1 MTVATSIIP
10 PVQKLL
16 NELQERY
23 AALDEGAVATY
34 IPELGLADPSWFG
47 IAIVA
52 LDGHV
57 YTVGDCD
64 QPFTIQSMSKP
75 FVYGLALEDHG
86 WDHVIE
92 HVGLEPTG
100 DAFNAISLDPATGR
114 PPNPMINAGAIAT
127 TSLIKDLD
135 GVGAMKR
142 ILDMFSRYA
151 GRELHVDESVY
162 RSESETGHRN
172 RAISHLLR
180 NFNIVEEDPE
190 RGLDL
195 YFRQC
200 SISVTCRD
208 IAMMAATLANRGVNP
223 VTGERALDSLYAD
236 SVLSIMGSCGM
247 YNYAG
252 EWIYRIGMPAKS
264 GVAGGVLACLS
275 GQLGIGVF
283 SPRLDTRGNSVRG
296 VRVCDDLSREY
307 RLHIHNA
314 PNVSRAAIRARYD
327 VVEVR
332 SKRQRRTREADALQQ
347 NGQRVRVYELQGHLN
362 FAAVEA
368 FTRDIVQQTS
378 EADFFAIDFKRTLR
392 MDVGGIT
399 LFEDLLGE
407 MLDGGKQ
414 LSLADSEH
422 VSGLGDRVDAIAM
435 KRSGLNLAENLD
447 AAIEWC
453 EDQLIAAVD
462 PEARSDERVPLQ
474 GNEFFTGLDPTTVER
489 IVAAAKPAHARAGDI
504 MIHAGDDGDSL
515 FFLIHGEV
523 SVTIDLPFQ
532 EHVRL
537 ATHSAGMAFGYTAV
551 LDTTLH
557 ESDYVADTDIDY
569 YELAVED
576 LERIALADPMLMA
589 TVYKN
594 VGRSL
599 ARQLEAA
606 TLEIRAL
613 ST

>member
-23 AALDEGAVATY
+23 AALDEGEVATY

-135 GVGAMKR
+135 GVGAMQR

-151 GRELHVDESVY
+151 GRELHIDESVY

-332 SKRQRRTREADALQQ
+332 SKRQRRTREADVLQQ
-347 NGQRVRVYELQGHLN
+347 LRPARARLRAAGPPQLRGRRGLHARHRGAGVRGRLLRDRLQAHPAHGRRRHHPVRGPAGRDARRRQ
-362 FAAVEA
+362 AALAGRLRARLRPRRPRRRNRDEA
-368 FTRDIVQQTS
+368 QPASTWPRTS
-378 EADFFAIDFKRTLR
+378 TPPSSGARTSSSPRSTLR
-392 MDVGGIT
+392 
-399 LFEDLLGE
+399 
-407 MLDGGKQ
+407 
-414 LSLADSEH
+414 LAPTS
-422 VSGLGDRVDAIAM
+422 VCRCTATSSSPASTRRPSSASWRP
-435 KRSGLNLAENLD
+435 RS
-447 AAIEWC
+447 
-453 EDQLIAAVD
+453 
-462 PEARSDERVPLQ
+462 PRTPR
-474 GNEFFTGLDPTTVER
+474 
-489 IVAAAKPAHARAGDI
+489 RAT
-504 MIHAGDDGDSL
+504 S
-515 FFLIHGEV
+515 
-523 SVTIDLPFQ
+523 
-532 EHVRL
+532 
-537 ATHSAGMAFGYTAV
+537 
-551 LDTTLH
+551 
-557 ESDYVADTDIDY
+557 
-569 YELAVED
+569 
-576 LERIALADPMLMA
+576 
-589 TVYKN
+589 
-594 VGRSL
+594 
-599 ARQLEAA
+599 
-606 TLEIRAL
+606 
-613 ST
+613 